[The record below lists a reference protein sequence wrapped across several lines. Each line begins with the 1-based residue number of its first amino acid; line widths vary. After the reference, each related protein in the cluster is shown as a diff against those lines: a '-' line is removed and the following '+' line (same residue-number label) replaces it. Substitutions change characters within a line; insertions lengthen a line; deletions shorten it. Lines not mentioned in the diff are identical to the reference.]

1 MKTTYSCI
9 KESPLN
15 IDDLIKDYQARD
27 PVALSGYL
35 LDIWKELNEYSD
47 DTIKGIN
54 FLTFSKV
61 SIFKFNL
68 VFIYIVLSTSLYAI
82 KKTFLLNE

>member
-15 IDDLIKDYQARD
+15 IDDLIKDFQARD

-35 LDIWKELNEYSD
+35 IDIWKELYEYSD
-47 DTIKGIN
+47 DTIKGMN

-61 SIFKFNL
+61 KLFNL
-68 VFIYIVLSTSLYAI
+68 I
-82 KKTFLLNE
+82 

>member
-15 IDDLIKDYQARD
+15 IDDLIKDFQARD

-35 LDIWKELNEYSD
+35 IDIWKELDEYSD
-47 DTIKGIN
+47 DTIKGMN

-61 SIFKFNL
+61 KLFKFNL
-68 VFIYIVLSTSLYAI
+68 VCFSTINFRICYL
-82 KKTFLLNE
+82 KDFLP